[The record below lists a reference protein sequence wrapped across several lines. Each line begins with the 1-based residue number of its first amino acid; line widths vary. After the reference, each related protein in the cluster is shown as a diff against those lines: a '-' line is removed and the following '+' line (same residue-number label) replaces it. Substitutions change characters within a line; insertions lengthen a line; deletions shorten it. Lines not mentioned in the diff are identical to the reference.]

1 MRISPEPLTPLR
13 NWRELWQAEPTVV
26 ETTVTDR
33 RSSQTSQW
41 RRHKQGGFHWLHHL
55 FSRELPK

>member
-13 NWRELWQAEPTVV
+13 NWRELWQTEPPIVDNTVAE
-26 ETTVTDR
+26 R
-33 RSSQTSQW
+33 RPSQTSMLRKQ
-41 RRHKQGGFHWLHHL
+41 KQGGFNWLNHL